1 MDVNID
7 LNKEKHNIDYVLL
20 QKMGFLYN
28 ALEDGWCIKKRN
40 DKYIFYKNHNNQ
52 KEIYLDDYLKKFLVK
67 NFDINKIIN

>member
-1 MDVNID
+1 MDLNID

-67 NFDINKIIN
+67 NFDINKIMN

>member
-67 NFDINKIIN
+67 NFYIKKIMN

>member
-1 MDVNID
+1 MDLNID

>member
-67 NFDINKIIN
+67 NFDINKIMN

>member
-7 LNKEKHNIDYVLL
+7 LNKERHNIDYVLL